1 TYGTNQS
8 DKARLWMGVPKKI
21 FLEYARENE
30 DKKLAEQMIKENRY
44 GTTVFYEKD
53 RSIKRWL
60 LMKYMFHNYIPR
72 FKKYFH
78 VKEG

>member
-1 TYGTNQS
+1 MDGCAQKN
-8 DKARLWMGVPKKI
+8 L
-21 FLEYARENE
+21 LEYARENE

-72 FKKYFH
+72 FKSIFM
-78 VKEG
+78 

>member
-1 TYGTNQS
+1 MDGCAQKN
-8 DKARLWMGVPKKI
+8 L
-21 FLEYARENE
+21 LEYARENE

-53 RSIKRWL
+53 RSIKRWM

-72 FKKYFH
+72 FKSIFM
-78 VKEG
+78 

>member
-1 TYGTNQS
+1 MERINQIKQDYG
-8 DKARLWMGVPKKI
+8 WVCPKKS

-53 RSIKRWL
+53 RSIKRWM